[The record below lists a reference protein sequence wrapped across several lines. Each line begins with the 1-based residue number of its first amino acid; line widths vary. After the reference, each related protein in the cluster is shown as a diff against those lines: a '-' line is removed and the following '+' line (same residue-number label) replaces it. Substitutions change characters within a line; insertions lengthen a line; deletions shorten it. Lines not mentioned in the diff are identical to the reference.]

1 MAESNHGRTNLD
13 TSSDASHTALLE
25 LKQELTKLGPEKAQR
40 DLANA
45 PCLGNPIN
53 EQLTLMHINGYII
66 DTELRL
72 KEYGMLF
79 AEDHANED

>member
-1 MAESNHGRTNLD
+1 MFQDAYSETDDRSVAENNHGRTNLD

-45 PCLGNPIN
+45 PC
-53 EQLTLMHINGYII
+53 
-66 DTELRL
+66 
-72 KEYGMLF
+72 
-79 AEDHANED
+79 